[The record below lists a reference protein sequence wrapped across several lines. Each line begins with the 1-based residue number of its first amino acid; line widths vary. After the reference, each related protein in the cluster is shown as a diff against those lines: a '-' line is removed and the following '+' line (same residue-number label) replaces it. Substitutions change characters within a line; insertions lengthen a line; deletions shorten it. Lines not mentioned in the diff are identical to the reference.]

1 MKQFNTTAV
10 CIPSKHYMVDLSER
24 VKEIM
29 KLVDAGKYFAINR
42 ARQYGKTTTLSALR
56 KALENTYDVASIS
69 FEKISSAGFATE
81 ESFVKAFSR
90 LRSKSGLVLLSNYAS
105 KAELNEAGVEKI
117 AEIINKTSKMGKSWS
132 ESKAQI
138 ILTGVNNNQEYISS
152 PSHSAI
158 IKSIAITVLAIL
170 DAITET
176 DNALE
181 SLFEQNEQLMTDRA
195 LLMSI
200 PGIGKQI
207 AAALIGETGSFE
219 SFKNYRQLSAFY
231 GLDQK
236 VNQSG
241 KGRRTGLGISKKG
254 SSLARKMLRMAV
266 QNSVYATKK
275 GEPANPV
282 LAEYF
287 QAKANEKAPKVAE
300 TAVMRK
306 LTAIIFA
313 VMRDRKPFEL
323 RTPEEHISIMGID
336 TSKRISA

>member
-1 MKQFNTTAV
+1 M
-10 CIPSKHYMVDLSER
+10 
-24 VKEIM
+24 
-29 KLVDAGKYFAINR
+29 
-42 ARQYGKTTTLSALR
+42 
-56 KALENTYDVASIS
+56 
-69 FEKISSAGFATE
+69 
-81 ESFVKAFSR
+81 
-90 LRSKSGLVLLSNYAS
+90 
-105 KAELNEAGVEKI
+105 
-117 AEIINKTSKMGKSWS
+117 IINKTSKMGKSWS
-132 ESKAQI
+132 ESKAQM

-219 SFKNYRQLSAFY
+219 NFKNYRQLSAFY

-282 LAEYF
+282 PAGYF